1 MINMKMKYI
10 PLVVLGL
17 ILVLFMN
24 ISTFLVIA
32 NNFDWQVVLH
42 TLEYSIIPCLLIFL
56 IDYVIISL
64 LKKVLRK
71 HPVLGFLLDVVCT
84 SLMTSLIITIEGRL
98 LFSFMYPNRTVDLL
112 RLIVPAI
119 FSNVL
124 FVLLIELYIYY
135 ANKRI
140 AEQRAIEAERK
151 KAHYQFLA
159 LKNQMNPHFLFNS
172 MNVLSSLIY
181 QDADK
186 ANVFTKK
193 LSAVYRYLLGTD
205 KHITVT
211 LAEEL
216 EFVNN
221 YIYLQKIRFGESI
234 QVEYAIPEEA
244 MQRTVI
250 PASIQV
256 LVENAIKHNRCTV
269 DTPLHISIVYQKG
282 IITVTNNLQLRYDV
296 VKSGIGLKNLAM
308 QYELQGKKIVV
319 HQNAE
324 SFSVSLYLPER
335 TCESKIMSS
344 MYHHHQL

>member
-1 MINMKMKYI
+1 MIKMEMKYI
-10 PLVVLGL
+10 PFVLLGL

-42 TLEYSIIPCLLIFL
+42 ILECSIIPCLFL
-56 IDYVIISL
+56 FLMDYVVISL

-71 HPVLGFLLDVVCT
+71 HPVLGLLLDVVCT
-84 SLMTSLIITIEGRL
+84 GLMTSLIIAIEGRL
-98 LFSFMYPNRTVDLL
+98 FFSIMYPNRTVDLL
-112 RLIVPAI
+112 RLIVPAF
-119 FSNVL
+119 FSNLL
-124 FVLLIELYIYY
+124 FVMLIELYMYY
-135 ANKRI
+135 TNRRM
-140 AEQRAIEAERK
+140 AEQRAVEAERK

-159 LKNQMNPHFLFNS
+159 LKNQVNPHFLFNS

-205 KHITVT
+205 KYITVT

-221 YIYLQKIRFGESI
+221 YIYLQKVRFGESI
-234 QVEYAIPEEA
+234 QVEYVIPKEA
-244 MQRTVI
+244 MQRTII
-250 PASIQV
+250 PVSIQV
-256 LVENAIKHNRCTV
+256 LVENAIKHNCSTV
-269 DTPLHISIVYQKG
+269 DTPLHINIVYQEG

-308 QYELQGKKIVV
+308 QYELQGKKIVM
-319 HQNAE
+319 HQNAD
-324 SFSVSLYLPER
+324 SFSVSLYLPDC
-335 TCESKIMSS
+335 T
-344 MYHHHQL
+344 

>member
-24 ISTFLVIA
+24 ISTFLVMA

-84 SLMTSLIITIEGRL
+84 GLMTSLIIAIV
-98 LFSFMYPNRTVDLL
+98 FSLMYPNRTVDLL
-112 RLIVPAI
+112 RVIVPAF

-135 ANKRI
+135 ANRRI

-205 KHITVT
+205 KYITVT

-221 YIYLQKIRFGESI
+221 YIYLQKVRFGESI

-335 TCESKIMSS
+335 TCENKIMSS
-344 MYHHHQL
+344 ITQKK

>member
-42 TLEYSIIPCLLIFL
+42 TLEYNIIPCLLIFL
-56 IDYVIISL
+56 IDCVIISL

-84 SLMTSLIITIEGRL
+84 GLMTSLIIAIV
-98 LFSFMYPNRTVDLL
+98 FSLMYPNRTADLL
-112 RLIVPAI
+112 RVIVPAI

-140 AEQRAIEAERK
+140 AEQRAVEAERK

-205 KHITVT
+205 KYITVT

-221 YIYLQKIRFGESI
+221 YIYLQKVRFGESI

-344 MYHHHQL
+344 ITQKK

>member
-1 MINMKMKYI
+1 MKYI

-42 TLEYSIIPCLLIFL
+42 TLEYNIIPCLLIFL
-56 IDYVIISL
+56 IDCVIISL

-84 SLMTSLIITIEGRL
+84 GLMTSLIIAIV
-98 LFSFMYPNRTVDLL
+98 FSLMYPNRTADLL
-112 RLIVPAI
+112 RVIVPAI

-140 AEQRAIEAERK
+140 AEQRAVEAERK

-205 KHITVT
+205 KYITVT

-221 YIYLQKIRFGESI
+221 YIYLQKVRFGESI

-344 MYHHHQL
+344 ITQKK